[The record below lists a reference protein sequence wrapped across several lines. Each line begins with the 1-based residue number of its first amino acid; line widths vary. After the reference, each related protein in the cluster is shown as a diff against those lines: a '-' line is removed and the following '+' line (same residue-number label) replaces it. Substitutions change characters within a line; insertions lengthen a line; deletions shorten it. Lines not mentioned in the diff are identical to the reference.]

1 MALTDKLDTAY
12 AELTQA
18 QKVSTARA
26 LIQPIRDDVLR
37 IDAELQAIA
46 DTGVFDTID
55 VDIKQAMLSAWGV
68 IQAAKTGFEDATVA
82 ELLDWRP

>member
-26 LIQPIRDDVLR
+26 LIQPIREDVLR
-37 IDAELQAIA
+37 IDTELQAIA
-46 DTGVFDTID
+46 DTGVLNT
-55 VDIKQAMLSAWGV
+55 VDAEIKQALLDAWNV
-68 IQAAKTGFEDATVA
+68 VKTAKTGFEDATVA